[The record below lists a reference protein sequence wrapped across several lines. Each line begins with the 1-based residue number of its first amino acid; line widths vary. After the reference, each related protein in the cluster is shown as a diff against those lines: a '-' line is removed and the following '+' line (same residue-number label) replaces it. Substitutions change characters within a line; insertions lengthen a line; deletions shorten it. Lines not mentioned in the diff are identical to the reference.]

1 MTINGYIL
9 ALDLGTTGNRAF
21 VFNAEGTIVGSAYKE
36 LTQYYPQPGW
46 LEHDPQAIW
55 QDTCWVMQNAIAQ
68 INPSEI
74 VALGLTVQRE
84 TCLIWDKTTGKP
96 LHRAIVWQDRRT
108 ATLCHQ
114 LQAQGYTQEIYDRTG
129 LVIDAYFS
137 ATKLRWL
144 LDQFPDVDHDNL
156 LAGTIDTWVLWNL
169 TGGRVHATDHSNASR
184 TMLMNLQTCE
194 WDETLLQLFQIPAHI
209 LPQIHP
215 SLGKFGVTDAAV
227 VGASI
232 PITAVLGDQQAA
244 LFGHGCDRPG
254 LMKCTYGTGSF
265 LVAHTGS
272 EIVRS
277 QQQLI
282 STIAWTQEKQ
292 SRGMVSTISNSP
304 LLSDL
309 CRAPNLDVG
318 YALEGS
324 MFTSGACIQ
333 WLRDGLKIIASAAET
348 ESMAN
353 QVPDNGGVYF
363 IPAFSGLGAPHWDMS
378 ARGAFF
384 GLTARVQPQHLV
396 RAVLEAIAYQVVE
409 VVQAINASSSTPMG
423 RLTVDGG
430 ACENNFLMQFQADV
444 LGIPIERPT
453 NRDTTVQGA
462 AFAAGLA
469 IGFWS
474 SYAALVEHRQI
485 ERVFEPGMGR
495 DSAVTNFAIWQ
506 KALKR
511 TLAWTD

>member
-1 MTINGYIL
+1 MESTSPSSGYIL

-21 VFNAEGTIVGSAYKE
+21 VFNAVGQIVGQAYKE

-46 LEHDPQAIW
+46 LEHDPEEIW

-68 INPSEI
+68 AQISPSDI

-96 LHRAIVWQDRRT
+96 LHKAIVWQDRRT
-108 ATLCHQ
+108 APLCHE
-114 LQAQGYTQEIYDRTG
+114 LQTQGYAPEIYDRTG

-144 LDQFPDVDHDNL
+144 LDKVTGVDLNNV
-156 LAGTIDTWVLWNL
+156 LAGTIDTWILWKL
-169 TGGRVHATDHSNASR
+169 TAGRVHATDHSNASR
-184 TMLMNLQTCE
+184 TMLMNLKTCA
-194 WDETLLQLFQIPAHI
+194 WDETLLEILQIPAQI
-209 LPQIHP
+209 LPQIQP
-215 SLGKFGVTDAAV
+215 SLGKFGVTDKALL
-227 VGASI
+227 GAEI
-232 PITAVLGDQQAA
+232 PITAILGDQQAA

-277 QQQLI
+277 HNKLI
-282 STIAWTQEKQ
+282 STLAWTQNH
-292 SRGMVSTISNSP
+292 SG
-304 LLSDL
+304 
-309 CRAPNLDVG
+309 NLEIG

-333 WLRDGLKIIASAAET
+333 WLRDGIKLIKTAAET
-348 ESMAN
+348 ETMAN
-353 QVPDNGGVYF
+353 QVADNGGVYF
-363 IPAFSGLGAPHWDMS
+363 VPAFSGLGAPYWDMS

-384 GLTARVQPQHLV
+384 GITASVQPQHLV
-396 RAVLEAIAYQVVE
+396 RAVLEAIAYQVFE
-409 VVQAINASSSTPMG
+409 VVQAINACSPTPMK
-423 RLTVDGG
+423 RLIVDGG

-444 LGIPIERPT
+444 LGIPVERPQM
-453 NRDTTVQGA
+453 RDTTVQGA

-469 IGFWS
+469 AGFWH
-474 SYAALVEHRQI
+474 SYTTLVSQRQI
-485 ERVFEPGMGR
+485 DRIFEPNPAR
-495 DSAVTNFAIWQ
+495 NNALANFATWQ
-506 KALKR
+506 KAVQRSLEW
-511 TLAWTD
+511 AE